1 MPKSERNL
9 EERKLEETIKAE
21 KKKIAQTTRR
31 RLIVLISFLGA
42 VLLILIFKV
51 GEVYWSVWLI
61 EHRRQ
66 AIGIVA
72 LLTTII
78 TLSSPIIIE
87 ANSNTRTLQGPGKD
101 PKFGDFWTKG

>member
-87 ANSNTRTLQGPGKD
+87 ANSNTRTLKGPGKV
-101 PKFGDFWTKG
+101 PNYW

>member
-78 TLSSPIIIE
+78 TLSSPVIIE
-87 ANSNTRTLQGPGKD
+87 ANSNTRTLKGPGKV
-101 PKFGDFWTKG
+101 PNYW

>member
-72 LLTTII
+72 LVTTII
-78 TLSSPIIIE
+78 TLSSPVIIE
-87 ANSNTRTLQGPGKD
+87 ANSNTRTLKGPGKV
-101 PKFGDFWTKG
+101 PNYW

>member
-9 EERKLEETIKAE
+9 EERKLEETINAE
-21 KKKIAQTTRR
+21 KKKIAKTTRR

-78 TLSSPIIIE
+78 TLSSPVIIE
-87 ANSNTRTLQGPGKD
+87 ANSNTRTLKGPGKV
-101 PKFGDFWTKG
+101 PNYW

>member
-21 KKKIAQTTRR
+21 KKKVAQTTRR

-51 GEVYWSVWLI
+51 GEVYWFVWLI
-61 EHRRQ
+61 EYRKQ

-72 LLTTII
+72 LLTTVI

>member
-21 KKKIAQTTRR
+21 KKKIAQTTKK
-31 RLIVLISFLGA
+31 RLIILISFLVV
-42 VLLILIFKV
+42 VLFILIFKA
-51 GEVYWSVWLI
+51 GEVYWFVWLI
-61 EHRRQ
+61 EYRKQ

-78 TLSSPIIIE
+78 TLSSPVIIE
-87 ANSNTRTLQGPGKD
+87 ANSNTRTLKGPGKV
-101 PKFGDFWTKG
+101 PNYW